1 MTVALLVM
9 RTRVR
14 VVNDDGLA
22 DVALGTDA
30 VADEADGLV
39 KAGLHRLGS
48 VPVARRTKVLNETG
62 KRCVDMSC

>member
-1 MTVALLVM
+1 M
-9 RTRVR
+9 
-14 VVNDDGLA
+14 NDDGLA